1 VQRIKVRSVTRP
13 FLMVG
18 HRGARGLYPENTLT
32 GFAAALGLGVD
43 AVELDVA
50 LTADGVV
57 VVSHDPALNPDIT
70 RDAAGAWLSEPGPL
84 IRSMNA
90 AELAAYDVGRLRP
103 GTPYAALFPEQS
115 PRDGER
121 IPRLAE
127 VLRIDND
134 TKFIIELKT
143 LPTDPGRAA
152 GGVELA
158 EAVVAMADA
167 ACVTPRITVEGFDWR
182 GPRHL
187 RRVRPDVRLAWLTR
201 AETERDAALWWDG
214 PQPADFGGSVPRV
227 VAAEGGPVWAPDHSD
242 LTRDQVDEAHALGL
256 DVIPWTVNDPA
267 DMARLI
273 GWGVNGI
280 VTDRPDRAHHLVA
293 APCRNNRPARH
304 P

>member
-13 FLMVG
+13 CLMVG
-18 HRGARGLYPENTLT
+18 HRGARGLYPENTLA
-32 GFAAALGLGVD
+32 GFAAALALGVD

-57 VVSHDPALNPDIT
+57 VVSHDPGLNPDIT

-103 GTPYAALFPEQS
+103 GTGYAELFPEQS

-121 IPRLAE
+121 IPCLAE
-127 VLRIDND
+127 VLRIGND
-134 TKFIIELKT
+134 TAFIVELKT
-143 LPTDPGRAA
+143 FPGDPGRGAS
-152 GGVELA
+152 GQELA
-158 EAVVAMADA
+158 EAVVGVADA
-167 ACVTPRITVEGFDWR
+167 ACVASRITVEGFDWR

-187 RRVRPDVRLAWLTR
+187 RRVRPDIGLAWLTR
-201 AETERDAALWWDG
+201 AETVRDAALWWDG
-214 PQPADFGGSVPRV
+214 PHPADFGGSVPRV
-227 VAAEGGPVWAPDHSD
+227 VAAEGGPIWVPDHSD

-256 DVIPWTVNDPA
+256 AVIPWTVNDQA

-273 GWGVNGI
+273 GWGVDGI
-280 VTDRPDRAHHLVA
+280 VTDRPDRARRLVVD
-293 APCRNNRPARH
+293 RQRDT
-304 P
+304 